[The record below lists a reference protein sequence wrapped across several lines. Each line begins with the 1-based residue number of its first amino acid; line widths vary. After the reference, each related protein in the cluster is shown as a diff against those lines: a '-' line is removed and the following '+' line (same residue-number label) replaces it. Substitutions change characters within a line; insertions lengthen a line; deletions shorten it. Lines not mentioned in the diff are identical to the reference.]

1 MKIYTR
7 TGDDGTT
14 SLSGGRRVPKFHT
27 RVEAYGSVDEL
38 ISWIGLLRSCPVNDS
53 RSKML
58 LYIQDQLMTCATT
71 LAEDPEGRMAP
82 NLSLDTK
89 CTLKLEKE
97 IDRMEKKL
105 PALKNFVVPGGNIFV
120 SYCDIARCVCRR
132 AERAVLRLNQT
143 DKTPEII
150 YKFLNRL
157 SDYLFMLSRQMS
169 LELDNEE
176 IRWPILH
183 VKNL

>member
-14 SLSGGRRVPKFHT
+14 SLSGGRRVPKHHS
-27 RVEAYGSVDEL
+27 RIEAYGSVDEL
-38 ISWIGLLRSCPVNDS
+38 ISWVGLLRSCPVNDS
-53 RSKML
+53 GRKIL
-58 LYIQDQLMTCATT
+58 VYIQDQLMICAAA
-71 LAEDPEGRMAP
+71 LATDPEAGKALKLLP
-82 NLSLDTK
+82 DSK
-89 CTLKLEKE
+89 CAIRLEKE

-105 PALKNFVVPGGNIFV
+105 PPLKNFVLPGGNVYV

-132 AERAVLRLNQT
+132 AERTVLRLNQT

-150 YKFLNRL
+150 CKFLNRL

-176 IRWPILH
+176 IKWPFKH
-183 VKNL
+183 V

>member
-14 SLSGGRRVPKFHT
+14 SLSGGRRVPKFHS
-27 RVEAYGSVDEL
+27 RIDAYGSVDEL

-53 RSKML
+53 RSKIL
-58 LYIQDQLMTCATT
+58 FYIEDQLMICAAT
-71 LAEDPEGRMAP
+71 LAADPDGKIAP
-82 NLSLDTK
+82 KISLETR
-89 CTLKLEKE
+89 CVIKLEKE
-97 IDRMEKKL
+97 IDSMEKKL

-132 AERAVLRLNQT
+132 TERAVLRLNQT
-143 DKTPEII
+143 DQTPEII
-150 YKFLNRL
+150 CKFLNRL
-157 SDYLFMLSRQMS
+157 SDYLFMLSRQIS
-169 LELDNEE
+169 LELGNEE
-176 IRWPILH
+176 IRWPIQR